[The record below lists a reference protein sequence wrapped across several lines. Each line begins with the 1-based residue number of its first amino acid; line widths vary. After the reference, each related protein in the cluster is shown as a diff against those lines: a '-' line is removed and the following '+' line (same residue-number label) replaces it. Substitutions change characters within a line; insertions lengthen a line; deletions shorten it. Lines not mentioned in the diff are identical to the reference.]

1 MDVITTFN
9 NLKTKSEVQNILAN
23 PNYFLSHACLIQEP
37 NNTPSWEFG
46 FFNKETDKVTVF
58 ETTPFKQRQEDEVLK
73 KDDSMLKPL
82 ELSNLTVSFDEAMQI
97 ADKFLIEKGVMTA
110 AKKIIILQTEEV
122 MQWNMTIMTQTFN
135 LINIKINAVTGE
147 IFKTESYSIYDLGLK
162 KA

>member
-1 MDVITTFN
+1 MNIKETFS

-37 NNTPSWEFG
+37 NSTSSWEFG

-82 ELSNLTVSFDEAMQI
+82 LIDELNVSFEEAMQI

-122 MQWNMTIMTQTFN
+122 MQWNITVMTQTFN
-135 LINIKINAVTGE
+135 LINIKINAKTKE
-147 IFKTESYSIYDLGLK
+147 ILKTESYSIYDLGLK